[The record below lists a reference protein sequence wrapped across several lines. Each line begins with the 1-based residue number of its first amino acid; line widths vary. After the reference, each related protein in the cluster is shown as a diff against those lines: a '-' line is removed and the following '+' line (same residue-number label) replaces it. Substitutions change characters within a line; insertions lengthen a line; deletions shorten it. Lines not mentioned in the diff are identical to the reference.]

1 MQSMHRT
8 SSCDAALGRTPLPH
22 GWSNASAPTYDPSTT
37 RIRSGVSEMI
47 QFLPNTFISAMPIAD
62 AILAVVVVVRSGAA

>member
-1 MQSMHRT
+1 
-8 SSCDAALGRTPLPH
+8 
-22 GWSNASAPTYDPSTT
+22 
-37 RIRSGVSEMI
+37 MI